1 MGLFYFVGKMA
12 GLNPSQQIA
21 VNHQSGPLLVLAGA
35 GTGKTRVITF
45 RIAKLISRG
54 VAPDRILGVTF
65 TNKAANEMQERLTKL
80 LGKRKNKAN
89 RPLISTF
96 HSLCVRIL
104 RRHIEN
110 LGYPKKFAIYSGGDQ
125 ESLARSVLREINVA
139 DTTLAPN
146 QLIYQISNWKNRGLT
161 PQQAQQEADTD
172 VATLAAIAYRR
183 YQAALKRLGA
193 VDFDDL
199 LGLTVKLFA
208 LFPECRQEE
217 AARFDHIL
225 IDEYQD
231 TNHTQYEIVRALAA
245 GHRNLCVVGDDDQ
258 SIYGWRGAQVEHIL
272 NFKND
277 WAGAETVRLPPS
289 SKWRTG

>member
-1 MGLFYFVGKMA
+1 MNSSIKALISAGQYRPLHLDRVVDNIDIPEIARDSPQMGLFYFVGKMA

-65 TNKAANEMQERLTKL
+65 TNKAANEMQERLIKL

-89 RPLISTF
+89 RLISTF

-139 DTTLAPN
+139 DTTLAPT
-146 QLIYQISNWKNRGLT
+146 S
-161 PQQAQQEADTD
+161 
-172 VATLAAIAYRR
+172 
-183 YQAALKRLGA
+183 
-193 VDFDDL
+193 
-199 LGLTVKLFA
+199 
-208 LFPECRQEE
+208 
-217 AARFDHIL
+217 
-225 IDEYQD
+225 
-231 TNHTQYEIVRALAA
+231 
-245 GHRNLCVVGDDDQ
+245 
-258 SIYGWRGAQVEHIL
+258 
-272 NFKND
+272 
-277 WAGAETVRLPPS
+277 
-289 SKWRTG
+289 